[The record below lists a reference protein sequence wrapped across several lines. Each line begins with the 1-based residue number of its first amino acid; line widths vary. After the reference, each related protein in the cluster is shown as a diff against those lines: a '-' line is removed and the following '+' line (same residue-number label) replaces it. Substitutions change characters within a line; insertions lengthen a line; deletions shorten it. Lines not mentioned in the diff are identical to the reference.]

1 MSIIELETPWCFN
14 TEELTEG
21 EVIELGKHFVKEGVN
36 YKYPWSNA
44 DSAQIYV
51 GINSNNGSDY
61 NCSIKEFD
69 EDDNIEESVTVY
81 TIEQLRTIIAEHL
94 AKQPVD
100 KLEEGVVYYVTEDN
114 CYQYLV
120 KYNCDNYIILTERIN
135 SKYFTWGES
144 KQTYTK
150 ATPAQIAHYE
160 ACVKAGKY
168 VEPESDTEFAV
179 GKWYKYNESSYF
191 KCKKIE
197 ALGSY
202 KRIYHSDEICDKSY
216 NNTPDYIASNDYE
229 KYALEHPLE
238 DLSEIQE
245 FLPEGHEDLVVKP
258 KSERYLATMKFF
270 EQLREPERSEAIA
283 NYDEDY
289 DTIVPENLAHAIS
302 IAFSWQEDK
311 WVELYNSV
319 DKGTYFK
326 EELLVFGKYKVGDIV
341 VDICHAPGKMVE
353 VDKLSS
359 SNILV
364 YGGSNYTYDHP
375 KYLRPATTEEV
386 EAYNQGVR
394 NIADIK
400 PKDYKEAVHCTT
412 QEEWDFVLSKFN
424 PKGVKSDCYEIGEAE
439 CIEVVNPD
447 TYYLGCYS
455 NVDYLSKSGRT
466 ILSFKKWCEKYN
478 HSYEVKPWVAQVGD
492 WVYVLNSGSSCL
504 LVGDIVKCDHHSSGG
519 NAHFETFRRTNN
531 SPNSYLSYE
540 NYRKA
545 TQEEIDSV
553 TKTAV
558 TNTQTEWTADNWYV
572 EVTSQE
578 EADAVIDAAAKMYGK
593 TYDKYFKLNDEWK
606 YVSLC
611 CKEKKYSLLS
621 RKFIHVGAKPRPITD
636 FIQPEFKVHMSD
648 VMREAIHAN
657 MIQAK
662 AEAAMATGYVN
673 YMQELTPKGAEY
685 LDKLHQQTQQDEL
698 VIYKPKQTRL
708 VEPGAVSASVSTTNL
723 IIKSNSKYL

>member
-94 AKQPVD
+94 AKQPVE
-100 KLEEGVVYYVTEDN
+100 KLEDGVVYYIHHTLYGDW
-114 CYQYLV
+114 QYLA
-120 KYNCDNYIILTERIN
+120 IN
-135 SKYFTWGES
+135 KVAYVNINQRAISTAGES
-144 KQTYTK
+144 WEHKLRNKEKYVFTK

-160 ACVKAGKY
+160 TCVKAGKY
-168 VEPESDTEFAV
+168 VEPESVTEFVV
-179 GKWYKYNESSYF
+179 GKWYKYRGYYLKYKGKDKGGYWESLESIDKFGNFSTQYSLWGGNNE
-191 KCKKIE
+191 KK
-197 ALGSY
+197 L
-202 KRIYHSDEICDKSY
+202 
-216 NNTPDYIASNDYE
+216 
-229 KYALEHPLE
+229 LE

-245 FLPEGHEDLVVKP
+245 LLPEGHPDLIVKP

-283 NYDEDY
+283 NYDEEYSICIPKGLQQALSGGFCWD
-289 DTIVPENLAHAIS
+289 DTKQ
-302 IAFSWQEDK
+302 FSEYWEDIHTMIL
-311 WVELYNSV
+311 E
-319 DKGTYFK
+319 GTYFK
-326 EELLVFGKYKVGDIV
+326 KELLVFGKYKVGDIV

-353 VDKLSS
+353 VDALSS

-364 YGGSNYTYDHP
+364 YGGSNCTYDHP
-375 KYLRPATTEEV
+375 KYLRPATPEEV

-424 PKGVKSDCYEIGEAE
+424 PRGMHNYFNTYKEKSAIVTSDVEGIIGCHGA
-439 CIEVVNPD
+439 
-447 TYYLGCYS
+447 
-455 NVDYLSKSGRT
+455 VDFISLRDYT
-466 ILSFKKWCEKYN
+466 ILTFKQWCDKYA

-504 LVGDIVKCDHHSSGG
+504 LAGDIVKCDHHSSAG

-553 TKTAV
+553 TKSAV
-558 TNTQTEWTADNWYV
+558 ANTQIEWTADNWYV

-578 EADAVIDAAAKMYGK
+578 EANAVIDAAAKMYGK
-593 TYDKYFKLNDEWK
+593 KADKTWCYSEE
-606 YVSLC
+606 YCAVSLERNISYRLEP
-611 CKEKKYSLLS
+611 KWYIERDK
-621 RKFIHVGAKPRPITD
+621 KPRPIAD
-636 FIQPEFKVHMSD
+636 FIQPEKQSLLETVKKTFFDKP
-648 VMREAIHAN
+648 
-657 MIQAK
+657 IQ
-662 AEAAMATGYVN
+662 
-673 YMQELTPKGAEY
+673 QSTPDYSY
-685 LDKLHQQTQQDEL
+685 LFAGEVTEEEFDEIKRLCKPQQDEL
-698 VIYKPKQTRL
+698 VIYKPKRVIL
-708 VEPGAVSASVSTTNL
+708 
-723 IIKSNSKYL
+723 